1 MNYKDEQ
8 RAADKRVLDATC
20 ESEALAA
27 QAAAEAAAQAAAA
40 AEANLGWGNS
50 ASAPVVAERINV
62 GRIRVGSEGEDALQ
76 EAAAL
81 ASACSLPNSSGVVSS
96 SAPLGTGGASVP
108 TGARAAAA
116 AAAAGAASGVTDA
129 GAGAAAGAGGA
140 GAAPAQAS
148 AAEGAAGTEAAGA
161 AGAAGAGEAK
171 FLTEELPDDESAG
184 KDGKKKKKKR
194 ESFRW
199 SDLTYMTRV
208 TMSFAAIAA
217 MTLLVAVGVL
227 SVVWGDHF
235 NSYAR
240 ENARATAD
248 AAAAR
253 IAQAYV
259 DEGYKWTPQ
268 VTVAASYVSATYP
281 GVGVVVTDHEGTVR
295 YDSSL
300 GADVSSDLDTN
311 LSLVPE
317 SSSLAAVSY
326 ITVDGSFIGSVRIWS
341 FGSDSFLRKADETF
355 RDNSYQAM
363 ALASIIAIALAT
375 VIGYMFARNL
385 VSPINAISRTAKA
398 IKEGD
403 LSARTGLSGED
414 EIARLGR
421 TFDAMAQAVEDDRE
435 LEHRLT
441 TDVAHELRTPLMAI
455 QATVEAMIDGVYKPT
470 EDRLN
475 QVNSEVKRLSRLVD
489 ALLRLSRLENR
500 ANPMKEEVID
510 VGDLISGLV
519 KTHEAFV
526 NDSGLTL
533 KYEMQKNVIIKGDAD
548 MIRQATANLISNAVR
563 YTPEGGTITVRVRHG
578 EIMAD
583 IVVEDTGIGLSPEEA
598 RMVFSRFW
606 RADAGRNRDT
616 GGLGVGLA
624 VVKEIV
630 DRHHGWVQVEGKKG
644 EGARFTIRIPLYDP
658 SQDEPKGK
666 QRGIGPKGKAR
677 TKK

>member
-1 MNYKDEQ
+1 M
-8 RAADKRVLDATC
+8 
-20 ESEALAA
+20 
-27 QAAAEAAAQAAAA
+27 
-40 AEANLGWGNS
+40 
-50 ASAPVVAERINV
+50 
-62 GRIRVGSEGEDALQ
+62 
-76 EAAAL
+76 
-81 ASACSLPNSSGVVSS
+81 
-96 SAPLGTGGASVP
+96 
-108 TGARAAAA
+108 
-116 AAAAGAASGVTDA
+116 
-129 GAGAAAGAGGA
+129 
-140 GAAPAQAS
+140 
-148 AAEGAAGTEAAGA
+148 
-161 AGAAGAGEAK
+161 
-171 FLTEELPDDESAG
+171 
-184 KDGKKKKKKR
+184 
-194 ESFRW
+194 
-199 SDLTYMTRV
+199 
-208 TMSFAAIAA
+208 
-217 MTLLVAVGVL
+217 
-227 SVVWGDHF
+227 
-235 NSYAR
+235 
-240 ENARATAD
+240 
-248 AAAAR
+248 
-253 IAQAYV
+253 
-259 DEGYKWTPQ
+259 
-268 VTVAASYVSATYP
+268 
-281 GVGVVVTDHEGTVR
+281 
-295 YDSSL
+295 
-300 GADVSSDLDTN
+300 
-311 LSLVPE
+311 
-317 SSSLAAVSY
+317 
-326 ITVDGSFIGSVRIWS
+326 RIWS

-563 YTPEGGTITVRVRHG
+563 YTPEGGTVTVRVRHG

-658 SQDEPKGK
+658 SQDEPKSK
-666 QRGIGPKGKAR
+666 QRGIGAKGKAR

>member
-1 MNYKDEQ
+1 MQ
-8 RAADKRVLDATC
+8 
-20 ESEALAA
+20 
-27 QAAAEAAAQAAAA
+27 Q
-40 AEANLGWGNS
+40 NS
-50 ASAPVVAERINV
+50 ADSESSVERISV
-62 GRIRVGSEGEDALQ
+62 GHIHVGSEGEEVLHEAVALANAVTTAA
-76 EAAAL
+76 ENGGTSAAAVGPESVGV
-81 ASACSLPNSSGVVSS
+81 SAKANEQTN
-96 SAPLGTGGASVP
+96 AEP
-108 TGARAAAA
+108 T
-116 AAAAGAASGVTDA
+116 
-129 GAGAAAGAGGA
+129 
-140 GAAPAQAS
+140 
-148 AAEGAAGTEAAGA
+148 TEAGSRHADSTSNNA
-161 AGAAGAGEAK
+161 NSMQQHEV
-171 FLTEELPDDESAG
+171 S
-184 KDGKKKKKKR
+184 KKKR
-194 ESFRW
+194 KAFRW

-259 DEGYKWTPQ
+259 DEGYQWTSQ
-268 VTVAASYVSATYP
+268 VTIAASYVSATYP
-281 GVGVVVTDHEGTVR
+281 GVGVVVTDYRGMVR

-300 GADVSSDLDTN
+300 GADVSADTN
-311 LSLVPE
+311 ATLSLAPE
-317 SSSLAAVSY
+317 SSTLAAVSY
-326 ITVDGSFIGSVRIWS
+326 ITVDGSVIGTVRIWS
-341 FGSDSFLRKADETF
+341 FGTDSFLRKADETF
-355 RDNSYQAM
+355 RNNSYEAM
-363 ALASIIAIALAT
+363 AIASIFAIALAT
-375 VIGYMFARNL
+375 VIGLVFARNL

-403 LSARTGLSGED
+403 MTARTGLSGED
-414 EIARLGR
+414 EIARLGE
-421 TFDAMAQAVEDDRE
+421 TFDAMAQAIEDDRE

-500 ANPMKEEVID
+500 ANPMKEEIID
-510 VGDLISGLV
+510 VDNLISGLI

-533 KYEMQKNVIIKGDAD
+533 KYEGQKNVVVKGDAD

-563 YTPEGGTITVRVRHG
+563 YTPEGGTVTVRVRKG

-598 RMVFSRFW
+598 RKVFSRFW

-616 GGLGVGLA
+616 GGLGIGLA

-644 EGARFTIRIPLYDP
+644 EGARFTIHIPLYDAQQGAKGRVRGIV
-658 SQDEPKGK
+658 SKGK
-666 QRGIGPKGKAR
+666 TR

>member
-1 MNYKDEQ
+1 MSHTNDQ
-8 RAADKRVLDATC
+8 REIERQVLDATC
-20 ESEALAA
+20 ESDAI
-27 QAAAEAAAQAAAA
+27 AAEAQ
-40 AEANLGWGNS
+40 
-50 ASAPVVAERINV
+50 RINV
-62 GRIRVGSEGEDALQ
+62 GHIRAGSENEVVPQELVASTDA
-76 EAAAL
+76 
-81 ASACSLPNSSGVVSS
+81 G
-96 SAPLGTGGASVP
+96 
-108 TGARAAAA
+108 AAAA
-116 AAAAGAASGVTDA
+116 AAAVGAASE
-129 GAGAAAGAGGA
+129 
-140 GAAPAQAS
+140 PRL
-148 AAEGAAGTEAAGA
+148 
-161 AGAAGAGEAK
+161 
-171 FLTEELPDDESAG
+171 LTEEIPEDEPSGRKG
-184 KDGKKKKKKR
+184 KGKKRRKGM
-194 ESFRW
+194 RW
-199 SDLTYMTRV
+199 NDMTYMTRV

-217 MTLLVAVGVL
+217 MTVLVAVGVL
-227 SVVWGDHF
+227 SFVWGNHF

-259 DEGYKWTPQ
+259 EEGYKWTSQ

-281 GVGVVVTDHEGTVR
+281 GVGVVVTDNEGTVR

-300 GADVSSDLDTN
+300 GADISSDSSAS
-311 LSLVPE
+311 LSLAPA

-326 ITVDGSFIGSVRIWS
+326 ITVDGSFIGQVRIWS

-355 RDNSYQAM
+355 RDNSYEAM

-375 VIGYMFARNL
+375 IIGFIFARNL
-385 VSPINAISRTAKA
+385 VSPINAISKTAKS

-403 LSARTGLSGED
+403 LSARTGLTGED
-414 EIARLGR
+414 EIARLGE

-500 ANPMKEEVID
+500 ANPMKEEIID
-510 VGDLISGLV
+510 LGELISGLV

-563 YTPEGGTITVRVRHG
+563 YTPEGGTVTVQVRHG

-583 IVVEDTGIGLSPEEA
+583 IVVEDTGIGLSPDEA

-616 GGLGVGLA
+616 GGLGIGLA

-644 EGARFTIRIPLYDP
+644 EGARFTIRIPLYQ
-658 SQDEPKGK
+658 SEQDARGK
-666 QRGIGPKGKAR
+666 SRGIGAKGKAR

>member
-27 QAAAEAAAQAAAA
+27 QAAVEAA
-40 AEANLGWGNS
+40 AEANLGWGKS

-96 SAPLGTGGASVP
+96 SAPLGAGGASVP

-116 AAAAGAASGVTDA
+116 AAAAGAASGATDA
-129 GAGAAAGAGGA
+129 DAGAAAA
-140 GAAPAQAS
+140 GAAPAQAD
-148 AAEGAAGTEAAGA
+148 AAEGAAGTGA
-161 AGAAGAGEAK
+161 EVSGAK
-171 FLTEELPDDESAG
+171 FPTEELPDNESTG

-194 ESFRW
+194 KSFRW

-227 SVVWGDHF
+227 SVAWGEHF

-253 IAQAYV
+253 ISQAYV

-355 RDNSYQAM
+355 RDNSYLAM
-363 ALASIIAIALAT
+363 ARATVIAIALAT
-375 VIGYMFARNL
+375 VIGYVFARNL

-658 SQDEPKGK
+658 SQDEPKSK
-666 QRGIGPKGKAR
+666 QRGIGPKGKVRA
-677 TKK
+677 KK

>member
-27 QAAAEAAAQAAAA
+27 QAAVEAA
-40 AEANLGWGNS
+40 AEANLGWGKS

-96 SAPLGTGGASVP
+96 SAPLGAGGASVP

-116 AAAAGAASGVTDA
+116 AAAAGAASGATDA
-129 GAGAAAGAGGA
+129 DAGAAAA
-140 GAAPAQAS
+140 GAAPAQAD
-148 AAEGAAGTEAAGA
+148 AAEGAAGTGA
-161 AGAAGAGEAK
+161 EVSGAK
-171 FLTEELPDDESAG
+171 FPTEELPDNESTG

-194 ESFRW
+194 KSFRW

-227 SVVWGDHF
+227 SVAWGEHF

-253 IAQAYV
+253 ISQAYV

-355 RDNSYQAM
+355 RDNSYLAM
-363 ALASIIAIALAT
+363 ARATVIAIALAT
-375 VIGYMFARNL
+375 VIGYVFARNL

-658 SQDEPKGK
+658 SQDEPKSK

-677 TKK
+677 TNI

>member
-27 QAAAEAAAQAAAA
+27 QAAVEAAAQAAAA
-40 AEANLGWGNS
+40 AEANLGWGKS

-96 SAPLGTGGASVP
+96 SAPLGAGGASVP

-116 AAAAGAASGVTDA
+116 AAAAGAASGATDA
-129 GAGAAAGAGGA
+129 DAGAAAA
-140 GAAPAQAS
+140 GAAPAQAD
-148 AAEGAAGTEAAGA
+148 AAEGAAGTGA
-161 AGAAGAGEAK
+161 EVSGAK
-171 FLTEELPDDESAG
+171 FPTEELPDNESTG

-194 ESFRW
+194 KSFRW

-227 SVVWGDHF
+227 SVAWGEHF

-253 IAQAYV
+253 ISQAYV

-326 ITVDGSFIGSVRIWS
+326 IMVDGSFIGSVRIWS

-355 RDNSYQAM
+355 RDNSYLAM
-363 ALASIIAIALAT
+363 ARATVIAIALAT
-375 VIGYMFARNL
+375 VIGYVFARNL

-475 QVNSEVKRLSRLVD
+475 QVNSEVKRLSRRVD

-658 SQDEPKGK
+658 SQDEPKSK
-666 QRGIGPKGKAR
+666 QRGIGPKGKVRA
-677 TKK
+677 KK

>member
-27 QAAAEAAAQAAAA
+27 QAAVEAAAQASAA
-40 AEANLGWGNS
+40 AEANLGWGKS
-50 ASAPVVAERINV
+50 ASAPVVAERING

-96 SAPLGTGGASVP
+96 SAPLGAGGASVP

-116 AAAAGAASGVTDA
+116 AAAAGAASGATDA
-129 GAGAAAGAGGA
+129 DAGAAAA
-140 GAAPAQAS
+140 GAAPAQAD
-148 AAEGAAGTEAAGA
+148 AAEGAAGTGA
-161 AGAAGAGEAK
+161 EVSGAK
-171 FLTEELPDDESAG
+171 FPTEELPDNESTG

-194 ESFRW
+194 KSFRW

-227 SVVWGDHF
+227 SVAWGEHF

-253 IAQAYV
+253 ISQAYV

-355 RDNSYQAM
+355 RDNSYLAM
-363 ALASIIAIALAT
+363 ARATVIAIALAT
-375 VIGYMFARNL
+375 VIGYVFARNL

-658 SQDEPKGK
+658 SQDEPKSK
-666 QRGIGPKGKAR
+666 QRGIGPKGKVRA
-677 TKK
+677 KK

>member
-27 QAAAEAAAQAAAA
+27 QAAVEAAAQAAAA
-40 AEANLGWGNS
+40 AEANLGWGKS

-96 SAPLGTGGASVP
+96 SAPLGAGGASVP

-116 AAAAGAASGVTDA
+116 AAAAGAASGATDA
-129 GAGAAAGAGGA
+129 DAGAAAA
-140 GAAPAQAS
+140 GAAPAQAD
-148 AAEGAAGTEAAGA
+148 AAEGAAGTGA
-161 AGAAGAGEAK
+161 EVSGAK
-171 FLTEELPDDESAG
+171 FPTEELPDNESTG

-194 ESFRW
+194 KSFRW

-227 SVVWGDHF
+227 SVAWGEHF

-253 IAQAYV
+253 ISQAYV

-355 RDNSYQAM
+355 RDNSYLAM
-363 ALASIIAIALAT
+363 ARATVIAIALAT
-375 VIGYMFARNL
+375 VIGYVFARNL

-658 SQDEPKGK
+658 SQDEPKSK
-666 QRGIGPKGKAR
+666 QRGIGPKGKVRA
-677 TKK
+677 KK

>member
-27 QAAAEAAAQAAAA
+27 QAAVEAAAQAAAA
-40 AEANLGWGNS
+40 AEANLGWGKS

-96 SAPLGTGGASVP
+96 SAPLGAGGASVP

-116 AAAAGAASGVTDA
+116 AAAAGAASGATDA
-129 GAGAAAGAGGA
+129 DAGAAAA
-140 GAAPAQAS
+140 GAAPAQAD
-148 AAEGAAGTEAAGA
+148 AAEGAAGTGA
-161 AGAAGAGEAK
+161 EVSGAK
-171 FLTEELPDDESAG
+171 FPTEELPDNESTG

-194 ESFRW
+194 KSFRW

-227 SVVWGDHF
+227 SVAWGEHF

-253 IAQAYV
+253 ISQAYV

-355 RDNSYQAM
+355 RDNSYLAM
-363 ALASIIAIALAT
+363 ARATVIAIALAT
-375 VIGYMFARNL
+375 VIGYVFARNL

>member
-27 QAAAEAAAQAAAA
+27 QAAVEAAAQAAAA
-40 AEANLGWGNS
+40 AEANLGWGKS

-96 SAPLGTGGASVP
+96 SAPLGAGGASVP

-116 AAAAGAASGVTDA
+116 AAAAGAASGATDA
-129 GAGAAAGAGGA
+129 EAGAAAA
-140 GAAPAQAS
+140 GAAPAQAD
-148 AAEGAAGTEAAGA
+148 AAEGAAGTGA
-161 AGAAGAGEAK
+161 EVSGAK
-171 FLTEELPDDESAG
+171 FPTEELPDNESTG

-194 ESFRW
+194 KSFRW

-227 SVVWGDHF
+227 SVAWGEHF

-253 IAQAYV
+253 ISQAYV

-355 RDNSYQAM
+355 RDNSYLAM
-363 ALASIIAIALAT
+363 ARATVIAIALAT
-375 VIGYMFARNL
+375 VIGYVFARNL

-658 SQDEPKGK
+658 SQDEPRGK

>member
-27 QAAAEAAAQAAAA
+27 QAAVEAAAQAAAA
-40 AEANLGWGNS
+40 AEANLGWGKS

-96 SAPLGTGGASVP
+96 SAPLGAGGASVP

-116 AAAAGAASGVTDA
+116 AAAAGAASGATDA
-129 GAGAAAGAGGA
+129 DAGAAAA
-140 GAAPAQAS
+140 GAAPAQAD
-148 AAEGAAGTEAAGA
+148 AAEGAAGTGA
-161 AGAAGAGEAK
+161 EVSGAK
-171 FLTEELPDDESAG
+171 FPTEELPDNESTG

-194 ESFRW
+194 KSFRW

-227 SVVWGDHF
+227 SVAWGEHF

-253 IAQAYV
+253 ISQAYV

-355 RDNSYQAM
+355 RDNSYLAM
-363 ALASIIAIALAT
+363 ARATVIAIALAT
-375 VIGYMFARNL
+375 VIGYVFARNL

-563 YTPEGGTITVRVRHG
+563 YTPEGGTVTVRVRHG

-658 SQDEPKGK
+658 SQDEPKSK
-666 QRGIGPKGKAR
+666 QRGIGPKGKVRA
-677 TKK
+677 KK

>member
-8 RAADKRVLDATC
+8 RATDKRVLDATC

-27 QAAAEAAAQAAAA
+27 QAAVEAAAQAAAA

-81 ASACSLPNSSGVVSS
+81 ADACSLPNSSGVVSS

-116 AAAAGAASGVTDA
+116 AAAAGAASGAAVA
-129 GAGAAAGAGGA
+129 GTGATAAGAAGEGAS
-140 GAAPAQAS
+140 PAQTG

-161 AGAAGAGEAK
+161 AGGGGAK

-184 KDGKKKKKKR
+184 KDGKKKKRR

-363 ALASIIAIALAT
+363 ALATVIAIALAT

-658 SQDEPKGK
+658 SQDEPKSK

>member
-1 MNYKDEQ
+1 MNHKDDARKTNEL
-8 RAADKRVLDATC
+8 RETEERILDATC
-20 ESEALAA
+20 ESQAIAA
-27 QAAAEAAAQAAAA
+27 QAQR
-40 AEANLGWGNS
+40 
-50 ASAPVVAERINV
+50 VNV
-62 GRIRVGSEGEDALQ
+62 GHIRVGDSSESIPQELDASTD
-76 EAAAL
+76 A
-81 ASACSLPNSSGVVSS
+81 GV
-96 SAPLGTGGASVP
+96 
-108 TGARAAAA
+108 
-116 AAAAGAASGVTDA
+116 AAAGAVVGTAEREGETLSTAAKSHVLSVDIPEDEPSG
-129 GAGAAAGAGGA
+129 
-140 GAAPAQAS
+140 
-148 AAEGAAGTEAAGA
+148 
-161 AGAAGAGEAK
+161 K
-171 FLTEELPDDESAG
+171 AG
-184 KDGKKKKKKR
+184 KAGRKKR
-194 ESFRW
+194 KSMRW
-199 SDLTYMTRV
+199 NDLTYMTRV

-227 SVVWGDHF
+227 SVVWGNHF

-248 AAAAR
+248 AAAVR

-281 GVGVVVTDHEGTVR
+281 GVGVVVTDYRGVVR

-300 GADVSSDLDTN
+300 GADVSSDLDESA
-311 LSLVPE
+311 SLAPE
-317 SSSLAAVSY
+317 SSSLAAAAY
-326 ITVDGSFIGSVRIWS
+326 ITVDNQIIGTVRIWA
-341 FGSDSFLRKADETF
+341 FGSDSFLRKADEVF
-355 RDNSYQAM
+355 RDNSYEAM

-375 VIGYMFARNL
+375 IIGFVFARNL
-385 VSPINAISRTAKA
+385 VSPINAISKTAKA

-403 LSARTGLSGED
+403 LTARTGLTGED
-414 EIARLGR
+414 EIARLGE
-421 TFDAMAQAVEDDRE
+421 TFDAMAQAVETDRE

-455 QATVEAMIDGVYKPT
+455 QATVEAIIDGVYKPT

-500 ANPMKEEVID
+500 ANPMKEEVFD
-510 VGDLISGLV
+510 VGEVISDLV

-533 KYEMQKNVIIKGDAD
+533 KFEKQKNVIVKGDAD

-563 YTPEGGTITVRVRHG
+563 YTPEGGMVTVRVKHG

-616 GGLGVGLA
+616 GGLGIGLA

-644 EGARFTIRIPLYDP
+644 EGARFTIRIPLYKP
-658 SQDEPKGK
+658 EEHE
-666 QRGIGPKGKAR
+666 PKGKAR
-677 TKK
+677 GIGAKGKTRTKK